1 MLPKLINY
9 NYTRSTRDV
18 NTNFPNSLN
27 SLYSSISPRQATNQ
41 LPPIISPTHANTDS
55 HTLKKALYE
64 KKLMRDISTH
74 RETKE
79 RLLKGRIVERF
90 WQDFNIFL
98 NQKCLAWNVSEV
110 LEQGFYLFQ
119 VRRMSVAA
127 EKIQKHW
134 KAYTFGKAIENMKIR
149 RHIAA
154 RKIQRTWKSFY
165 KMKVLPKFIEE
176 NREKAA
182 LVIQRYFRGYSARM
196 KYFLVLNR
204 KKLKSQLKYF
214 DEICDQVKLES
225 IIIIQKYWRKYKIRK
240 DKNKNKP
247 AKKNIGKRF
256 AQTVRLA
263 KNQRKITKK

>member
-9 NYTRSTRDV
+9 NCTRSTRDV

-64 KKLMRDISTH
+64 KKLMREISTH

-79 RLLKGRIVERF
+79 KLLKGRILERF

-98 NQKCLAWNVSEV
+98 SQKCLAWNVSEV
-110 LEQGFYLFQ
+110 LEQGFYLYQ
-119 VRRMSVAA
+119 VRKMNKAA
-127 EKIQKHW
+127 EKIQKFW
-134 KAYTFGKAIENMKIR
+134 KAYIFAQALANIKIR
-149 RHIAA
+149 RHLAA
-154 RKIQRTWKSFY
+154 RKIQRSWKIFY
-165 KMKVLPKFIEE
+165 KIRILPKFIEE
-176 NREKAA
+176 KRVKAA

-204 KKLKSQLKYF
+204 KKLKSQLKFF

-225 IIIIQKYWRKYKIRK
+225 IIIIQSYWRKYKIRK
-240 DKNKNKP
+240 EKNKP
-247 AKKNIGKRF
+247 VKKNTGKKF
-256 AQTVRLA
+256 AQTVRMA